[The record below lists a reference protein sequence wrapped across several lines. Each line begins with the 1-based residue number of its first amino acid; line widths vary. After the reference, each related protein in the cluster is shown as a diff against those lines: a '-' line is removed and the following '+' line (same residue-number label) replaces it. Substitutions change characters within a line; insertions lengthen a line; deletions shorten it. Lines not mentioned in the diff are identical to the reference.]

1 MPVEHTP
8 CLRRVSSNLG
18 ILQEQSESI
27 VSPLRC
33 GLFLLALQFFACTLL
48 FEILC
53 SRIALLH
60 RTQYD
65 YTQKS
70 NFRRDVLHRKKK
82 KKKKKQIV

>member
-18 ILQEQSESI
+18 ILQEQTEST

-33 GLFLLALQFFACTLL
+33 GLFLLALQFSSAPLL
-48 FEILC
+48 FVIMC

-70 NFRRDVLHRKKK
+70 NFMRDVLHRKKK